1 VPDINSLK
9 AKVAA
14 AKPVGKKSDLILDLS
29 LADSGDIQTDT
40 RYVGR
45 IISAR
50 LIDLRNSGSE
60 RTSKI
65 DVCIEILGDGEER
78 LGVLNDYLHFSAR
91 SLRRLREF
99 LLSAGLK
106 AEANS
111 KSLNA
116 GELCEALPG
125 RLVTLETRTDVPLSG
140 NPRSETQIVVGSY
153 IVLEPE
159 TETEAA

>member
-1 VPDINSLK
+1 V
-9 AKVAA
+9 A
-14 AKPVGKKSDLILDLS
+14 AKPAGKKSKLMIDLS
-29 LADSGDIQTDT
+29 LADTGNIQADT
-40 RYVGR
+40 QYVGR
-45 IISAR
+45 VVSAR
-50 LIDLRNSGSE
+50 LIDLSKSASE

-78 LGVLNDYLHFSAR
+78 LGALNDYLHISPR
-91 SLRRLREF
+91 SLRRLKEF

-106 AEANS
+106 TEANS
-111 KSLNA
+111 NSLNA

-140 NPRSETQIVVGSY
+140 NPRGETQIVVGSY
-153 IVLEPE
+153 IVLEPG